1 MSESS
6 VSMQITKDFPT
17 ICFLFTGSIEGKR
30 VVITGASTGIG
41 EQIAY
46 QYAKLGAKI
55 LITARREGAL
65 QEVGDFIP
73 GGCLKAII
81 HF

>member
-1 MSESS
+1 MFFFS
-6 VSMQITKDFPT
+6 
-17 ICFLFTGSIEGKR
+17 GSIEGKR